1 MIASQ
6 FLDVTLRLRSG
17 QATKKIKASDDFTK
31 NFYRFGAKIKTQQL
45 EITLENLEN
54 FYWQL
59 KLVAYIF
66 LLIPS
71 LQFIF
76 DVK

>member
-31 NFYRFGAKIKTQQL
+31 
-45 EITLENLEN
+45 
-54 FYWQL
+54 
-59 KLVAYIF
+59 IF
-66 LLIPS
+66 IDAA
-71 LQFIF
+71 Q
-76 DVK
+76 K

>member
-54 FYWQL
+54 FY
-59 KLVAYIF
+59 
-66 LLIPS
+66 
-71 LQFIF
+71 
-76 DVK
+76 